1 VSILIALMIAAIV
14 LCIIASFTLSLSE
27 ASLLSVSPHE
37 MQKAARAGDR
47 RAQVVLAVTE
57 RGDFLHVFV
66 VCNNALVLVMSTLM
80 TLIVRYWDFADPSA
94 AETVEGVAHI
104 GMVVTILLFGELV
117 PKTYGSLRPG
127 PSARAIAGFM
137 ATLVHILRP
146 MVRLMT
152 GISNCVLRVGG
163 DSHAPHRHFVTAE
176 EIQAAA
182 DLGEEEGT
190 VEPDE
195 GEMLDSVIALG
206 ERTVRDIMVPRV
218 DIVAMPED
226 ATLEELVEV
235 AVASGYSRIP
245 VYSDSMDHITG
256 IVYVNDTLLSLSQGR
271 RDLILAEVSRTPILA
286 PESKP
291 LDEMLWE
298 LRQQKVH
305 IAIVID
311 EFGGTE
317 GLVTIED
324 ILEELVGE
332 IEDEH
337 DLPEPEILITADGE
351 AILQG
356 KARIEDLN
364 QQLGLQISTENHDT
378 VSGFLTGMAGRV
390 PREGEVLTAGGATFV
405 VVESNDQHLDRLR
418 VIAPTAREV
427 EL

>member
-1 VSILIALMIAAIV
+1 MSFVIGLMIAMIV
-14 LCIIASFTLSLSE
+14 FCLIASFTLSLSE
-27 ASLLSVSPHE
+27 ASLLSASPHE

-47 RAQVVLAVTE
+47 RAQVVLTITE

-80 TLIVRYWDFADPSA
+80 TLIVHYSVADEASA
-94 AETVEGVAHI
+94 GRIELVAHL
-104 GMVVTILLFGELV
+104 GMVVTILLLGELL

-127 PSARAIAGFM
+127 PSARAISGIMSF
-137 ATLVHILRP
+137 LIRVLGP

-152 GISNCVLRVGG
+152 WISNTIMRSEGA
-163 DSHAPHRHFVTAE
+163 SPHEHRFFVTAE
-176 EIQAAA
+176 EIRAAA

-195 GEMLDSVIALG
+195 GEMLDSVMELG
-206 ERTVRDIMVPRV
+206 ERTVKDIMVPRV
-218 DIVAMPED
+218 DMVALPED
-226 ATLEELVEV
+226 ATLEDLVET
-235 AVASGYSRIP
+235 AVTSGFSRIP
-245 VYSDSMDHITG
+245 VYAESIDRITG
-256 IVYVNDTLLSLSQGR
+256 VVYVNDVLADLSRGERDTKLS
-271 RDLILAEVSRTPILA
+271 EVARPPILA

-291 LDEMLWE
+291 LDAMLWE
-298 LRQQKVH
+298 LRDQKVH

-311 EFGGTE
+311 EFGATE

-337 DLPEPEILITADGE
+337 DLAESDILLMGEGE
-351 AILQG
+351 ALVTG

-364 QQLGLQISTENHDT
+364 QQLGTEISTEDHDT

-390 PREGEVLTAGGATFV
+390 PQEGEVLIVEAMTFV
-405 VVESNDQHLDRLR
+405 VLESNHQHVERLR
-418 VIAPTAREV
+418 VVSPPGREA
-427 EL
+427 EQ